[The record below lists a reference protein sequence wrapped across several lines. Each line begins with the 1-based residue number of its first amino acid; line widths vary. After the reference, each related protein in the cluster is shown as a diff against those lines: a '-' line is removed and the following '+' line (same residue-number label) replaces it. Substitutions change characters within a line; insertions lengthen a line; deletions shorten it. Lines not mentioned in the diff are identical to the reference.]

1 MQNFFKKSRIT
12 VIGDVILDRYLFGE
26 SNRISPEAPVPIVNV
41 VKEVEK
47 LGGAG
52 NVARNAVRLG
62 ADVTLMGVVGD
73 DEESGIIQKL
83 ALSEAIKLNFIKAD
97 CRTIVKS
104 RILAQ
109 GQQLLRLDFEQKF
122 SQEASNQLVSEFQGI
137 INKSDL
143 IVASDYGK
151 GALLSIREIINI
163 CNLKDV
169 PIVIDPKGDN
179 FEKYTGATLITPNK
193 KEFETVVGKC
203 NDLEVLE
210 KKALELI
217 NNLNINYL
225 LVTRGSEGM
234 SLVNSAGHS
243 YHIKAQASDVYDVT
257 GAGDTVC
264 AVMAVAM
271 ASSDYKMEE
280 ATDIANTAAGMVVKK
295 MGAAIIEP
303 YELEWAFKNDIYK
316 MFQEVEPLVAFCKN
330 LRAQGKK
337 IVFTN
342 GCFDIIHAGHVK
354 YLKESSELGDILVVG
369 INSDASVRRQKGPRR
384 PINNFK
390 DRANVLCALSSVD
403 FVIEFKEDN
412 PMDLIKSIQP
422 DVLVKGGDYREEDI
436 VGYDYIIGNGGE
448 VRSLGFYPEN
458 STSKLIKKMNLQDK

>member
-1 MQNFFKKSRIT
+1 M
-12 VIGDVILDRYLFGE
+12 
-26 SNRISPEAPVPIVNV
+26 
-41 VKEVEK
+41 
-47 LGGAG
+47 
-52 NVARNAVRLG
+52 
-62 ADVTLMGVVGD
+62 
-73 DEESGIIQKL
+73 
-83 ALSEAIKLNFIKAD
+83 
-97 CRTIVKS
+97 
-104 RILAQ
+104 
-109 GQQLLRLDFEQKF
+109 
-122 SQEASNQLVSEFQGI
+122 
-137 INKSDL
+137 

-151 GALLSIREIINI
+151 GALLSIREIINL
-163 CNLKDV
+163 CNLEDV

-193 KEFETVVGKC
+193 KEFEAVVGKC

-303 YELEWAFKNDIYK
+303 YDN
-316 MFQEVEPLVAFCKN
+316 
-330 LRAQGKK
+330 GKPS
-337 IVFTN
+337 TR
-342 GCFDIIHAGHVK
+342 
-354 YLKESSELGDILVVG
+354 SS
-369 INSDASVRRQKGPRR
+369 
-384 PINNFK
+384 
-390 DRANVLCALSSVD
+390 
-403 FVIEFKEDN
+403 
-412 PMDLIKSIQP
+412 
-422 DVLVKGGDYREEDI
+422 
-436 VGYDYIIGNGGE
+436 
-448 VRSLGFYPEN
+448 
-458 STSKLIKKMNLQDK
+458 